1 LVKEERMRI
10 CNICGCLLGGNPD
23 ILQTYKIVYDQCN
36 KPYVVCDDCYRDVK
50 KREVKK
56 NGTDD

>member
-1 LVKEERMRI
+1 MRI

-56 NGTDD
+56 ND